1 MERLLILN
9 ASSVQEALLVDEAT
23 HTQTRLSAANA
34 YKRRTVVAACDAEAA
49 LKSRGETEARSRDL
63 TRLNLCIAIAW
74 RAKGKTAEE
83 KLLVEQDFFPHC
95 ETRLRSFLISATL
108 ASAE

>member
-1 MERLLILN
+1 M
-9 ASSVQEALLVDEAT
+9 SSVQEAVLVDEAS

-34 YKRRTVVAACDAEAA
+34 CKRRTVVAACDAKASLE
-49 LKSRGETEARSRDL
+49 SRGETEARSRDL

-83 KLLVEQDFFPHC
+83 NVKNKRREREKLECL
-95 ETRLRSFLISATL
+95 SG
-108 ASAE
+108 